1 MQTRL
6 DLLVITALGVYRLW
20 RLLARDAITAR
31 WREALYNRWP
41 PDATRAAGEMTW
53 DSKSRQ
59 MVYRFRPSQAKPRV
73 SVVAQAIDCPWCA
86 GLWASAAATVA
97 VNACFGLVWPVLWFA
112 ALSAAVGLLGRA
124 DAS

>member
-20 RLLARDAITAR
+20 RLVARDAITAR
-31 WREALYNRWP
+31 WRETLYNRWP

-53 DSKSRQ
+53 DARSRQ
-59 MVYRFRPSQAKPRV
+59 MVYRVRPKDKPKV
-73 SVVAQAIDCPWCA
+73 SALATAVACPWCS
-86 GLWASAAATVA
+86 GLWASAVATAA
-97 VNACFGLVWPVLWFA
+97 VNACFGLTWPVLWFG
-112 ALSAAVGLLGRA
+112 ALSTAVGLLGRA